1 MIDTALQ
8 VVLYA
13 IGAVF
18 GVTALALLWL
28 ALNVLWDA
36 WEDTREDRK

>member
-1 MIDTALQ
+1 VIDTALQ

-13 IGAVF
+13 VGAVF

-28 ALNVLWDA
+28 ALLALWDT
-36 WEDTREDRK
+36 WEDRK